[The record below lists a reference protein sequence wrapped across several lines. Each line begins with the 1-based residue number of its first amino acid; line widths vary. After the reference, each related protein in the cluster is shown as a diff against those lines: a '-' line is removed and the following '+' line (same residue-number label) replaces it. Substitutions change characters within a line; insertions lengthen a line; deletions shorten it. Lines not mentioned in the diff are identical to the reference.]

1 MIIKYITFLVGII
14 WSYAIIKTQSVFSKK
29 AGIIFKIFITKI
41 SWLSLIA
48 ACYFGYKNFTVKST
62 VIGIIWSYSI
72 IKTQSVFSKKA
83 GIIFKIF
90 ITKISWLSLIAAC
103 YFGYKNFTVK
113 STVIGIIIGVLL
125 VNVGFYL
132 LKKYINQRFNEKQLT
147 FFKSFFEYTLIFL
160 VIYFVLF

>member
-1 MIIKYITFLVGII
+1 MIIKYITFLV
-14 WSYAIIKTQSVFSKK
+14 
-29 AGIIFKIFITKI
+29 
-41 SWLSLIA
+41 
-48 ACYFGYKNFTVKST
+48 
-62 VIGIIWSYSI
+62 GIIWSYSI

-90 ITKISWLSLIAAC
+90 ITKISWFSLIAAC

-113 STVIGIIIGVLL
+113 STVIGVIIGVLL

-132 LKKYINQRFNEKQLT
+132 LKKNINQRFNEKQIT
-147 FFKSFFEYTLIFL
+147 IFKSFFEYTLIFL

>member
-1 MIIKYITFLVGII
+1 MEFAWFLNQRNMIFKYISFL
-14 WSYAIIKTQSVFSKK
+14 
-29 AGIIFKIFITKI
+29 
-41 SWLSLIA
+41 
-48 ACYFGYKNFTVKST
+48 
-62 VIGIIWSYSI
+62 IGIIWSYSI

-90 ITKISWLSLIAAC
+90 ITKISWFSLIAAC

-132 LKKYINQRFNEKQLT
+132 LKKYINQRFNEKQIT
-147 FFKSFFEYTLIFL
+147 ISKSFFEYTLIFL

>member
-1 MIIKYITFLVGII
+1 MIIKYISFL
-14 WSYAIIKTQSVFSKK
+14 
-29 AGIIFKIFITKI
+29 
-41 SWLSLIA
+41 
-48 ACYFGYKNFTVKST
+48 
-62 VIGIIWSYSI
+62 IGIVWSYSI

-90 ITKISWLSLIAAC
+90 ITKISWFSLIAAC

-113 STVIGIIIGVLL
+113 STVIGIVIGVLL

-132 LKKYINQRFNEKQLT
+132 LKKYINQRFNEKQIT
-147 FFKSFFEYTLIFL
+147 TFKSFFEYTLIFL

>member
-1 MIIKYITFLVGII
+1 MIIKYIIFL
-14 WSYAIIKTQSVFSKK
+14 
-29 AGIIFKIFITKI
+29 
-41 SWLSLIA
+41 
-48 ACYFGYKNFTVKST
+48 
-62 VIGIIWSYSI
+62 IGIIWSYSI
-72 IKTQSVFSKKA
+72 IKAQSVFSKKA

-113 STVIGIIIGVLL
+113 STVIGIIISVLL

-132 LKKYINQRFNEKQLT
+132 LKKYINQRFNEKQIKT
-147 FFKSFFEYTLIFL
+147 SKSFFEYTLIFL